1 MTFSALLETGVKPA
15 FWIFAG
21 IVLAVVAIVVIPHM
35 VQKHKYEKYQSEHE
49 KERADAKLMFGIPH
63 TCPICNKAYTVTK
76 KKRSV
81 MVERPT
87 FVGGTFLS
95 GLSMDE
101 TDTHYTCYEC
111 HYNFF
116 LQETVRNVAE
126 YYQDRK
132 YKSSYTYVYDKS
144 FRIQKPSDEIQ
155 PRIINAINYKNNID
169 KMEKDMRGY

>member
-1 MTFSALLETGVKPA
+1 MTFSALLETEIKPGL
-15 FWIFAG
+15 FIFAG
-21 IVLAVVAIVVIPHM
+21 ILLAVIAICIIPGM
-35 VQKHKYEKYQSEHE
+35 VTKHKYEKYQSEHE
-49 KERADAKLMFGIPH
+49 KEKADAKLMFGITP

-116 LQETVRNVAE
+116 LQQTVRNVAE
-126 YYQDRK
+126 SYQDRK
-132 YKSSYTYVYDKS
+132 YESSYTYVYDMS
-144 FRIQKPSDEIQ
+144 FRIQKPNDEIQ
-155 PRIINAINYKNNID
+155 PRIISAINYKNSTD